1 MAKSHNHYG
10 ATVDGWGDEIAQYY
24 VVEDMLKLDP
34 GQLMYLFES
43 LTVQGGSGAHLTG
56 CYGFSSRK
64 AIVENFVATLG
75 DWFENN
81 GETLVET
88 ICFVIGER
96 GGDGGELNE
105 LIEGGLEGIC
115 RREFADDV

>member
-43 LTVQGGSGAHLTG
+43 LTVQGGSSAHLTL

-88 ICFVIGER
+88 ICCVVGER
-96 GGDGGELNE
+96 GGDGRELAE

-115 RREFADDV
+115 RRELAE